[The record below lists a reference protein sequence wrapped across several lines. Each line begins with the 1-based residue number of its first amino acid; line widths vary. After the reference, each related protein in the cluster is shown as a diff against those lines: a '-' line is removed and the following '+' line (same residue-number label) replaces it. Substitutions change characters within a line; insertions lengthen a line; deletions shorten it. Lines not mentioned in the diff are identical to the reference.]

1 SDSGADVT
9 GGPRPQAAPA
19 VPSRPARKGKAKSR
33 VTALGGIVEESG
45 AEESESSYDTAV
57 RAKGPTFA
65 RDRSLDAPIDSSVP
79 TRRTMRVTAGN
90 PPAWLETTEIKGLRR
105 ASPSPAAGHRTA
117 WSKQVK
123 GGARKGV
130 QIPRAPKAKADWEDE
145 RKIARACGQFHPLP
159 LILGESD
166 AAARDAA
173 FALASAADDGQ
184 DGKYELYCH
193 VTALLGAQAPI
204 PMKTTVKQLCDMLQD
219 ALALIEEARAD
230 PLDPPQGRRYPLP
243 PPGTGGHPTIDEMP
257 LSKVTFA
264 TLASTDPRMLVRFFT
279 SHGVSSAY
287 LDYSRLPPDVFTST
301 KPYDDLAWFHT
312 VERAHRFLSKLFK
325 TSGPLSLPQPA
336 ALRVILTAYTPSPCG
351 VIGIHSDD
359 AVLFLQGV
367 CPGRVF
373 TSPESAEAFLRGIVH
388 YAHMFNFVCEDFL
401 HRNFPRLL
409 LGVFEYWMEETFAQ
423 EVLHDRVANFSHT
436 PAEYDLQVQA
446 VITRARI
453 LGKDFMPLS
462 RLLFCP
468 VNEHGLLHLGGH
480 YPRLREMIPR
490 YYEQTRGV
498 KVQMFL
504 YFWYCTH
511 KVHSIEFYT
520 HMTVFGGVAAGAFG
534 SQPIEAP
541 HMLVAPS
548 GNHSWSLLKVQ
559 SPIPPRILYSNQTPI
574 TSDAAIL
581 SEWLEV
587 LAREPLS
594 DNDRIEHF
602 SAFEYRD
609 SLDFPGD
616 GELDYAMAGTVL
628 QTERAEPT
636 VSAHPFTHAIFR
648 IVTAVKKWRRAPL
661 VKACLESPPTS
672 MTANFQDA
680 LSLYRIIHRS
690 EPPPADERPYMDSA
704 ARFDAEVIHQ
714 LQLQGQVPFSLP
726 RSFIDLV
733 TQEDIEIRAA
743 EALSPTPLTHQPTP
757 AQMHTDT
764 SQ

>member
-1 SDSGADVT
+1 MSQSQLSEVSERDCAFSPESVRLGFVADVSSPDVAKYPFGTGTQESEHGGSDSGADLA
-9 GGPRPQAAPA
+9 GGPRPQAAPS
-19 VPSRPARKGKAKSR
+19 VTLRPARKGKAKTR

-65 RDRSLDAPIDSSVP
+65 RDRSLDAPLDSSVP
-79 TRRTMRVTAGN
+79 TRRTMRVIAGN

-105 ASPSPAAGHRTA
+105 APPSPAAGHRTA

-145 RKIARACGQFHPLP
+145 RKIARACGQFQPLP

-193 VTALLGAQAPI
+193 VTVLLSAPTPI
-204 PMKTTVKQLCDMLQD
+204 PMETTVKQLCDMLQD

-243 PPGTGGHPTIDEMP
+243 PPGTGGHPTIDEML

-279 SHGVSSAY
+279 SHGVSAAY
-287 LDYSRLPPDVFTST
+287 LDYSRLPPD
-301 KPYDDLAWFHT
+301 
-312 VERAHRFLSKLFK
+312 
-325 TSGPLSLPQPA
+325 
-336 ALRVILTAYTPSPCG
+336 
-351 VIGIHSDD
+351 
-359 AVLFLQGV
+359 GV

-373 TSPESAEAFLRGIVH
+373 PSPESAEAFLRGMVH
-388 YAHMFNFVCEDFL
+388 YAHMFNFVCEDLL

-409 LGVFEYWMEETFAQ
+409 LGVFEYRMEETFAQ

-446 VITRARI
+446 VVTRARI
-453 LGKDFMPLS
+453 LGKGFMPLS

-468 VNEHGLLHLGGH
+468 VNEHGLLHLDGH
-480 YPRLREMIPR
+480 YPRLREMFPR

-504 YFWYCTH
+504 CFWYYTH
-511 KVHSIEFYT
+511 RDHSIEFYI
-520 HMTVFGGVAAGAFG
+520 HMTVFGGVAAGAIG
-534 SQPIEAP
+534 SQPIDAP

-559 SPIPPRILYSNQTPI
+559 SPIPPRILYSNQAPI
-574 TSDAAIL
+574 TSDAAVL

-587 LAREPLS
+587 LARELLS

-609 SLDFPGD
+609 SLDFPGVR
-616 GELDYAMAGTVL
+616 ELDYGMAGAVL

-636 VSAHPFTHAIFR
+636 VSAHPVTHAIFR
-648 IVTAVKKWRRAPL
+648 IIIAVKKWRRAPL
-661 VKACLESPPTS
+661 VKACLESPPTY

-690 EPPPADERPYMDSA
+690 DPPPADERPYMDSA
-704 ARFDAEVIHQ
+704 ARFDAE
-714 LQLQGQVPFSLP
+714 
-726 RSFIDLV
+726 
-733 TQEDIEIRAA
+733 
-743 EALSPTPLTHQPTP
+743 
-757 AQMHTDT
+757 
-764 SQ
+764 